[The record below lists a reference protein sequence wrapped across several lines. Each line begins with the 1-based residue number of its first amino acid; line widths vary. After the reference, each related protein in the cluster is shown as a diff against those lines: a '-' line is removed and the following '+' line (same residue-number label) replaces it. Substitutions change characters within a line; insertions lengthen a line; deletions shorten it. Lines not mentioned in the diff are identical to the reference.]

1 MWDNHWWVGVAPQGL
16 KGGVGAFVYRG
27 LAPRLRSGAR
37 VAGLDSIYTSQQEGS
52 EARREQIVGLG
63 VCLLRIDNRVTK
75 KVVVM

>member
-1 MWDNHWWVGVAPQGL
+1 MSPRRGSRGEWGRL
-16 KGGVGAFVYRG
+16 CTGGWR
-27 LAPRLRSGAR
+27 PRLRSGAR

-63 VCLLRIDNRVTK
+63 VYLLRIDNRVTK